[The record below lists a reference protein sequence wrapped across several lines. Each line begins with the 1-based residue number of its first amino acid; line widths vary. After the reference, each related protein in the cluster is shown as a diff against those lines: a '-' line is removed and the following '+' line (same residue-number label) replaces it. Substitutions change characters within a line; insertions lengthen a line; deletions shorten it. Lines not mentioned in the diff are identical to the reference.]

1 MFTGSMVALVTP
13 MHNDA
18 TIDWQRLERLIE
30 WHITEGTDAIV
41 TVGTTGES
49 ATLTFDEHKAVVR
62 FTVDIVDKRIAV
74 IAGAGANA
82 TREAIE
88 LTVAA
93 YHGGCDATLQVAPY
107 YNKPP
112 QRGLYAHFEQIA
124 RAVPLP
130 LVLYNVP
137 GRTCCD
143 IAPETTIALSKIAN
157 IVAIKEASSMERLI
171 ALRAHFPAGGDF
183 KIFSGEDSI
192 SAEAA
197 AAGSIDGVISVSAN
211 LAPAQMHELITA
223 GIAGN
228 REKCLALDKK
238 LRRLH
243 RAMFLET
250 NPIAVKWALEK
261 MGKIGNG
268 IRLPLVP
275 LEEKY
280 HDEVT
285 LALREAC
292 LIDKEDA

>member
-13 MHNDA
+13 MHNDT

-143 IAPETTIALSKIAN
+143 IAPETTIALSKIGN

-171 ALRAHFPAGGDF
+171 ALREHFPGGGDF

-197 AAGSIDGVISVSAN
+197 AAGSIDGVISVTAN

-223 GIAGN
+223 GIRGN

-243 RAMFLET
+243 RAMFLEA
-250 NPIAVKWALEK
+250 NPMAVKWALEK
-261 MGKIGNG
+261 MGKIGSG

-275 LEEKY
+275 LEAKY